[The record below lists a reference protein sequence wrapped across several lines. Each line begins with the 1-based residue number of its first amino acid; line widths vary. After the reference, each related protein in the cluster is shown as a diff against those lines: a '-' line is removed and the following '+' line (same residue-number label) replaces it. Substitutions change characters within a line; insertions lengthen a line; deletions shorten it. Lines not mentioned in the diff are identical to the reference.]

1 MSATFTELR
10 RLCHAGAVIL
20 IALFGIETVTAST
33 SASIE
38 RGRYLATAGNCVA
51 CHTKPGG
58 KAYAG
63 GLKFDTPFGVLYSTN
78 ITPDRATGI
87 GAWSLAQFTAALR
100 SGTRPNG
107 EHLYPVFPY
116 TAYTKLTDADV
127 AALFAYFKSLTP
139 VSQRPPANEMRFPFG
154 ERALLGPWKSLF
166 FAESRFVRQT
176 DRSAEWNRGAYLVEA
191 LGHCSACHSP
201 RNALG
206 ADDSEFLMTGGVHS
220 HTDADGR
227 SRQWAA
233 SNLTRSP
240 SGLAAWTV
248 DDLTGY
254 LHRGISPRAAVFG
267 PMNEVVASL
276 RQLPVADVRAMA
288 VYLKSLPANQQKVKS
303 NTLDVDTMSEG
314 RILYNIHCGT
324 CHQPEGTGGA
334 DTGPPLAG
342 SAVVNAPGA
351 ESLVNIIL
359 RGPDRPKTPPST
371 EWQKRRWKMME
382 AFGDKLGDDEVAAIA
397 TYVRNSWGHAGSAVS
412 EESVARQR

>member
-1 MSATFTELR
+1 MSFHLFKFR
-10 RLCHAGAVIL
+10 RLCHAGVASL
-20 IALFGIETVTAST
+20 IALTWCST
-33 SASIE
+33 SASSMNSSVE
-38 RGRYLATAGNCVA
+38 RGRYLAIAGNCVA

-87 GAWSLAQFTAALR
+87 GNWSLAQFTAALR
-100 SGTRPNG
+100 SGTRPDG

-116 TAYTKLTDADV
+116 TAYTKLNDADV
-127 AALFAYFKSLTP
+127 TALYAYFRSLTP
-139 VSQRPPANEMRFPFG
+139 VSQRPPSNEMRFPFA
-154 ERALLGPWKSLF
+154 ERRLLGPWKSLF
-166 FAESRFVRQT
+166 LQQSRFVQRI

-206 ADDSEFLMTGGVHS
+206 AEDDDLSMTGGVHS
-220 HTDADGR
+220 HTDGDGR
-227 SRQWAA
+227 TRQWAA
-233 SNLTRSP
+233 TNLTNSP
-240 SGLAAWTV
+240 NGLAAWTV

-254 LHRGISPRAAVFG
+254 LHRGISQRAAVFG

-276 RQLPVADVRAMA
+276 RQLPSGDVRAIA

-303 NTLDVDTMSEG
+303 GTLDVDTMSEG

-324 CHQPEGTGGA
+324 CHQPEGTGGE

-342 SAVVNAPGA
+342 SAVVNAPQP
-351 ESLVNIIL
+351 ESLLNVIL
-359 RGPDRPKTPPST
+359 RGPDRPKVAPSA

-397 TYVRNSWGHAGSAVS
+397 TYVRNTWGHVGTPVS
-412 EESVARQR
+412 EEAVARQR

>member
-1 MSATFTELR
+1 
-10 RLCHAGAVIL
+10 
-20 IALFGIETVTAST
+20 
-33 SASIE
+33 
-38 RGRYLATAGNCVA
+38 
-51 CHTKPGG
+51 KPGG
-58 KAYAG
+58 TAYAG

-100 SGTRPNG
+100 SGVRPNG
-107 EHLYPVFPY
+107 DHLYPVFPY

-127 AALFAYFKSLTP
+127 AALFAYFKSLKP
-139 VSQRPPANEMRFPFG
+139 ISQRPPANEMRFPFG

-166 FAESRFVRQT
+166 FEESRFVRQANQ
-176 DRSAEWNRGAYLVEA
+176 SAEWNRGAYLVVA

-206 ADDSEFLMTGGVHS
+206 AEEAEWVMTGGVHA

-227 SRQWAA
+227 TRQWAA
-233 SNLTRSP
+233 SNLTNSP

-276 RQLPVADVRAMA
+276 RQLPLADVRAMA
-288 VYLKSLPANQQKVKS
+288 VYLKSLPAKQQKVKS
-303 NTLDVDTMSEG
+303 STLDVDTLSEG

-324 CHQPEGTGGA
+324 CHQPEGTGGS

-351 ESLVNIIL
+351 ESLINIIL
-359 RGPDRPKTPPST
+359 RGPDRPKTPPSA

-397 TYVRNSWGHAGSAVS
+397 TYVRNTWGHTGSAVS